1 MTFLRNNFKYI
12 FVFLISCLILIYF
25 GFFIN
30 VCDSISSYGFSYSIA
45 KGLIPYRDF
54 NMVITPLHSF
64 IMSIG
69 LVLFSHNNIV
79 FLIEHALVITFSF
92 YFLYKTFG
100 SSAWLFIA
108 FMCFPSFI
116 AFCPTY
122 NYFCFFLVTIVLFL
136 EKNNNDDYLIGF
148 ILGLLILTKQSIG
161 FCLLIPSVIYYIKS
175 RDKLLKRFFG
185 MLIPCTMFFV
195 YLFITNSFFQFIDL
209 CFLGLFDFAEKNTI
223 ALNSYFYL
231 SILLFIISII
241 YVIKNKKDITG
252 WYVLFSFSVMLP
264 IFNYYHFYVYF
275 MFISLLI
282 ISIFQKK
289 NVKDFYVIGFSVCI
303 CICSI
308 MSNFFLSGV
317 YKKAEVF
324 TFKNFNYYFYFSEK
338 RKYLEIL
345 DGLYNKYRAI
355 GNTVMISSD
364 SIYVHI
370 MNEDETSY
378 FTILN
383 EGNHGYNGSNKM
395 IDKID
400 KMKKTYFI
408 IDLLEVDNQI
418 SVSQFDLKVVNYIR
432 KNAKFIEGD
441 DEYVVYYKE

>member
-1 MTFLRNNFKYI
+1 MIFFRRNFKYI
-12 FVFLISCLILIYF
+12 FIFLVSSMILLYF

-45 KGLIPYRDF
+45 KGLIPYKDF
-54 NMVITPLHSF
+54 NMIITPLHGF
-64 IMSIG
+64 VMSIG
-69 LVLFSHNNIV
+69 LILFSHNNVV
-79 FLIEHALVITFSF
+79 FLIEHALIITFSF

-100 SSAWLFIA
+100 GSSWLFLA

-136 EKNNNDDYLIGF
+136 EKNEKNDCLIGF
-148 ILGLLILTKQSIG
+148 FLGLLILTKQSIG
-161 FCLLIPSVIYYIKS
+161 FCLLIPSVVCCIKN
-175 RDKLLKRFFG
+175 RDKLLKRFLG
-185 MLIPCTMFFV
+185 LCVPIVLFV
-195 YLFITNSFFQFIDL
+195 FYLLVTDSFFQFIDM

-231 SILLFIISII
+231 SLVLFVFSII
-241 YVIKNKKDITG
+241 YVIKDRKDITG

-264 IFNYYHFYVYF
+264 IFNYYHFYVYL
-275 MFISLLI
+275 MFISLLV
-282 ISIFQKK
+282 ISIVQKR
-289 NVKDFYVIGFSVCI
+289 NVKNCYIIFFSIFI
-303 CICSI
+303 CVTSI
-308 MSNFFLSGV
+308 ISNFFLSGV

-345 DGLYNKYRAI
+345 DGLYNKYRAG
-355 GNTVMISSD
+355 GNTIMISSD

-383 EGNHGYNGSNKM
+383 EGNHGYNGTKKM
-395 IDKID
+395 INKID
-400 KMKKTYFI
+400 KMKETYFI

-418 SVSQFDLKVVNYIR
+418 SVSQFNLKVVNYIR
-432 KNAKFIEGD
+432 ENSEFIEGD
-441 DEYVVYYKE
+441 DEYVIYYKE